1 MLTKLLDLIRS
12 SGTVEVNHLA
22 EELDVSPRQV
32 TMMLE
37 DLERIGKIRRTDFC
51 QSSGCGDCPA
61 GKNCGLSQQ
70 PTRIWSFEEKW
81 TH

>member
-1 MLTKLLDLIRS
+1 MLIRLLELIQS
-12 SGTVEVNHLA
+12 SGTVNISYLA
-22 EELDVSPRQV
+22 EALDTSPRQV

-37 DLERIGKIRRTDFC
+37 DLEKMGKIKRTDFC

-61 GKNCGLSQQ
+61 GKNCGLSTQ

-81 TH
+81 SH